1 MPCPAN
7 ARTRA
12 SREPTTIRDER
23 REKDLS
29 PKRQRPHPGKG
40 EAVEI
45 DEVLGVNDYPP
56 DIIAPL
62 RSQSGTASRDDGAL
76 PFEGITMTVIPLLC
90 RGPSRDRDR
99 CFTPP

>member
-1 MPCPAN
+1 MPCQAK

-45 DEVLGVNDYPP
+45 DEVCGDQVSNSP
-56 DIIAPL
+56 DIIAPAGC
-62 RSQSGTASRDDGAL
+62 QSGTASRDDGAL
-76 PFEGITMTVIPLLC
+76 PFEGITMTVMPLL
-90 RGPSRDRDR
+90 
-99 CFTPP
+99 